1 MGPAVRWN
9 FKSLMCRAEENNFAL
24 DYILSQSDLAGKSNG
39 AAEISLAPTNGI
51 DEDDEVL
58 I

>member
-1 MGPAVRWN
+1 MD
-9 FKSLMCRAEENNFAL
+9 RAEENNFAL
-24 DYILSQSDLAGKSNG
+24 DYILSQSDLAGKVDGVEQGGLKPVSNG
-39 AAEISLAPTNGI
+39 M